1 MAEGWAK
8 RLSGGKLQA
17 YSAGTHPGAQ
27 VNPHAI
33 AAMKEKGIDISGHY
47 PKTLFEIDEPVDLI
61 VAVCSQAAESC
72 PAPPAG
78 TKVER
83 WDLPDPAAAQGT
95 DEEIRAVFRESRDEI
110 ERRVRDLVERL

>member
-8 RLSGGKLQA
+8 RLGGGKLQA
-17 YSAGTHPGAQ
+17 FSAGTHPGTQ

-47 PKTLFEIDEPVDLI
+47 PKTLFEIDEQVDLI

-72 PAPPAG
+72 PVPPPG

-95 DEEIRAVFRESRDEI
+95 DEEVRAVFRGSRDEI
-110 ERRVRDLVERL
+110 ERRVRDLVERI